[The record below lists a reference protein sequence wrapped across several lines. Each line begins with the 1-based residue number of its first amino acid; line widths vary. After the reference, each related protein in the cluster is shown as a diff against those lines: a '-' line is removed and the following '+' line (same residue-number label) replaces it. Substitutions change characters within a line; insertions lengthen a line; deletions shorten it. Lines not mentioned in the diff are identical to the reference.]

1 MLVTAN
7 DRDKVGAA
15 ISAAEKATSGEI
27 VAVIASSSASYVS
40 VAPLVAALVALL
52 VPWPLI
58 YFTWWPVQ
66 WIYLLQLAVFAVV
79 GAIAYYRP
87 VRLALVPKS
96 IKNERAHKRAVEQ
109 FLAQNLYT
117 TKSHTGV
124 LIFISSAER
133 YAEIIADK
141 NIYVKVPQERWQA
154 LVDRLTLRIGDGDPA
169 DGLVETITE
178 TGALM
183 ATHFPPGN
191 SNPDELPN
199 HLIVID

>member
-1 MLVTAN
+1 M
-7 DRDKVGAA
+7 AA
-15 ISAAEKATSGEI
+15 
-27 VAVIASSSASYVS
+27 
-40 VAPLVAALVALL
+40 ALL
-52 VPWPLI
+52 VVVTI
-58 YFTWWPVQ
+58 GNAKRRIVVIAAAIAAAGTGTA
-66 WIYLLQLAVFAVV
+66 IAVITVIAAIAAGIIAAVV

-141 NIYVKVPQERWQA
+141 NIYIKVPQERWQA
-154 LVDRLTLRIGDGDPA
+154 LVDRLTLRIGEGDPA